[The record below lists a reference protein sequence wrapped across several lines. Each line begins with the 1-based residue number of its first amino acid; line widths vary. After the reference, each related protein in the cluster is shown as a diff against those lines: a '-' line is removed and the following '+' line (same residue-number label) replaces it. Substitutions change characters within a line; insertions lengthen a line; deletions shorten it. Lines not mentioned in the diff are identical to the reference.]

1 MVSRAIDRPN
11 NNLIS
16 EVFLYI
22 KDEIDIPSKQTP
34 VVRKYRFLSTDV
46 IIDARITGV

>member
-1 MVSRAIDRPN
+1 MVSRAIDRAN

-22 KDEIDIPSKQTP
+22 KDEIDIPPEQ
-34 VVRKYRFLSTDV
+34 
-46 IIDARITGV
+46 ITSCEEI